1 MRRQPNCYAR
11 IVGIEGDKKVVIF
24 ADRCIRAG
32 EEFTYDY
39 KLPIEEHKLLCH
51 CGAAQCRGTMN

>member
-1 MRRQPNCYAR
+1 MP
-11 IVGIEGDKKVVIF
+11 IEGDKKVVIF
-24 ADRCIRAG
+24 ADRIIRAG